1 MNVDSTESWASQ
13 PDVCRL
19 CLSTSG
25 TWDVTASYI
34 TEVGNKEVY
43 SELLQ
48 DCFGISLSHLTE
60 WGPSRMA
67 CAVCVSQLRDAY
79 SFRKQV
85 EQAERLFV
93 TYCDSRKVSDIF
105 NPLTI
110 KTELEVGDNLDSPNC
125 VNNEAEDSDDDNK
138 QILQPEAATE
148 NQISEMHKK
157 KSQKTILKTKRKRK
171 KMILKEDMDSDTP
184 IAEFSK
190 KNVPK
195 EVVYKNENEIAGS
208 LLEEASKDLNTAVV
222 EIGFRHTRPQ
232 NLVKQV
238 SERKRVILTCD
249 TVLRDTTACPF
260 RHHKSWFQCFFCQ
273 QDFMEINLLREHML
287 KTHADIDVEIK
298 KIKRYPRSLQIEI
311 SNLECRQC
319 HLNLTDVVSMCRH
332 FVEVHKKVIYN
343 ECIADYKV
351 DTSPYSCHICG
362 QQFHV
367 FRTLTTHLNEHYAN
381 CICDVCG
388 KSFLNSKRLKV
399 HKRTHENGHF
409 PCSEC
414 GKILKTKTSKANH
427 MESAHSKRVIKCQIC
442 FKPMKHYND
451 RIKHMS
457 EVHNITHKFKCPI
470 CGREYNIKH
479 YLATHIRQTHGQ
491 KNKNCSECG
500 MAFITN
506 HGLKKHMLKHSG
518 LKPYSCNVCCKSY
531 ARSYT
536 LREHMRAHDSEKR
549 FADNE

>member
-1 MNVDSTESWASQ
+1 MNEQNVESWASQ

-25 TWDVTASYI
+25 KWDVSASYI
-34 TEVGNKEVY
+34 SEAGNKEVY
-43 SELLQ
+43 SDLLQ
-48 DCFGISLSHLTE
+48 DCFGISLSYLSE

-67 CAVCVSQLRDAY
+67 CAMCVSQLRDAC

-85 EQAERLFV
+85 EQAEKLFV
-93 TYCDSRKVSDIF
+93 MYCDSRKDIF

-110 KTELEVGDNLDSPNC
+110 KTELEVGESLDSPNC
-125 VNNEAEDSDDDNK
+125 VNNIHEDSDDDQK
-138 QILQPEAATE
+138 QIQQPKTATE
-148 NQISEMHKK
+148 RQTSETDKRK
-157 KSQKTILKTKRKRK
+157 QKTILKNKRKRK
-171 KMILKEDMDSDTP
+171 KISLKEDLDSDTP

-190 KNVPK
+190 KNEPK
-195 EVVYKNENEIAGS
+195 DVVYKDENVLTDS
-208 LLEEASKDLNTAVV
+208 LLEDKR
-222 EIGFRHTRPQ
+222 FRHTRPQ
-232 NLVKQV
+232 NGVKQV

-249 TVLRDTTACPF
+249 TVLRNTTACPF

-273 QDFMEINLLREHML
+273 QDFMEINLLRQHML

-319 HLNLTDVVSMCRH
+319 NLTLTDVVSMCRH
-332 FVEVHKKVIYN
+332 FVEVHKK
-343 ECIADYKV
+343 
-351 DTSPYSCHICG
+351 
-362 QQFHV
+362 
-367 FRTLTTHLNEHYAN
+367 
-381 CICDVCG
+381 
-388 KSFLNSKRLKV
+388 
-399 HKRTHENGHF
+399 
-409 PCSEC
+409 
-414 GKILKTKTSKANH
+414 
-427 MESAHSKRVIKCQIC
+427 
-442 FKPMKHYND
+442 PMKHYND

-457 EVHNITHKFKCPI
+457 EAHNITHKFKCPI

-518 LKPYSCNVCCKSY
+518 MKPYSCNVCCKSY

-536 LREHMRAHDSEKR
+536 LREHMRAHDSEK
-549 FADNE
+549 FVENEQNKV